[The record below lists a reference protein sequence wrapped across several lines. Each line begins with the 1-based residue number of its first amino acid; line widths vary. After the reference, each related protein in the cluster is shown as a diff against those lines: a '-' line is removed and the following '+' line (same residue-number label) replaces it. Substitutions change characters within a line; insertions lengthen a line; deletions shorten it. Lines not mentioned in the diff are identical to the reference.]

1 MLKKKTK
8 KICREDKD
16 IIFQLFKQLEADIKT
31 KVMYLHASSRKY
43 LLIKK
48 EINFKIFF
56 KKDCFLKKT
65 SLNINLADGEILKN
79 SFIVL

>member
-1 MLKKKTK
+1 MCLKKKTK
-8 KICREDKD
+8 KICREDKG

-48 EINFKIFF
+48 EINF
-56 KKDCFLKKT
+56 
-65 SLNINLADGEILKN
+65 
-79 SFIVL
+79 

>member
-48 EINFKIFF
+48 KINF
-56 KKDCFLKKT
+56 
-65 SLNINLADGEILKN
+65 
-79 SFIVL
+79 